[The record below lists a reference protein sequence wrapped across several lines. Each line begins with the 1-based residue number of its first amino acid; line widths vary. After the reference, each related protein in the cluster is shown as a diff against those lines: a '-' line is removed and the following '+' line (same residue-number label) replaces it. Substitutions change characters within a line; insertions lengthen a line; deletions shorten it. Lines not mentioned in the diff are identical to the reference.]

1 VAKKIEEGHGA
12 IAYNY
17 HYGPNS
23 NGVHSRRGGSM
34 ASWSEKQMNDMLHL
48 RNMYHGGGKST
59 PTLRVNETILTRQAV
74 TLTDR
79 EIPRGAQGRVVEQT
93 AEGLLKLDFGK
104 WGSLTVSPEVAASK
118 FEVVPGD
125 SIRESL
131 ARGLA
136 KGYQVR
142 ESLRPGAR
150 VKDAQGNQYFVEQG
164 DVFGRRFQVMNTQ
177 GQPKIIE
184 GIDLERL
191 DESTPFTEDASIA
204 NTPLPPGSKVVVTT
218 IDPVHN
224 SLRRYGVAPG
234 EAGGIVG
241 QQGVL
246 EFAFYPSAGV
256 PVYRVLL
263 QNGGRKDF
271 TVNEIQ
277 PVA

>member
-1 VAKKIEEGHGA
+1 MAKKIEEGHGA
-12 IAYNY
+12 IAHNY
-17 HYGPNS
+17 YYGPNS
-23 NGVHSRRGGSM
+23 NGVNSRRGGSM
-34 ASWSEKQMNDMLHL
+34 ASWSEKQMNDVLHL
-48 RNMYHGGGKST
+48 RNVYHGGGKAAPS
-59 PTLRVNETILTRQAV
+59 LRVNETVLARQAV

-79 EIPRGAQGRVVEQT
+79 EIPRGAQGKVVEHT
-93 AEGLLKLDFGK
+93 SEGLYKLDFGK
-104 WGSLTVSPEVAASK
+104 WGAVTVSPEVATSK
-118 FEVVPGD
+118 FEVVRGD

-131 ARGLA
+131 IKGLTNA
-136 KGYQVR
+136 YQIR

-150 VKDAQGNQYFVEQG
+150 VKDEDGNQYFVEQG
-164 DVFGRRFQVMNTQ
+164 DVFGRRFQCMNTK

-184 GIDLERL
+184 VQQLTRI

-204 NTPLPPGSKVVVTT
+204 NTPLPPGSKVIINN

-234 EAGGIVG
+234 EAAGIVG

-277 PVA
+277 PVE